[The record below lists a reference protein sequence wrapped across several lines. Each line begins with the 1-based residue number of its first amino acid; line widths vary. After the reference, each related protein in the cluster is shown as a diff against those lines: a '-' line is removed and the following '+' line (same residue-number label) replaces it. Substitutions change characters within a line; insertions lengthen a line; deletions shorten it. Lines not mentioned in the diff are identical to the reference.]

1 MKKTKLSTYFIF
13 ISLFTFISI
22 LVVIIQKSYSSLM
35 GPIKKVQTNSYSNI
49 INSQLDLEIIDEI
62 EKRPLNFDEN
72 NSGLINFSSES
83 SSLITPQPSPE
94 SP

>member
-1 MKKTKLSTYFIF
+1 
-13 ISLFTFISI
+13 
-22 LVVIIQKSYSSLM
+22 VVIIQKSYSSLM

-49 INSQLDLEIIDEI
+49 INSQLDLEVIDEI

-83 SSLITPQPSPE
+83 SSLISTESSLE